1 MQFGGGQV
9 RRWMDRAAEAIPR
22 LSRSRFARDA
32 VLLTGVTA
40 IERAGALVQT
50 VLIARALGIVEYGVY
65 GLLFTTIGF
74 VSSVVGLQM
83 GLTATVLVARYRDAE
98 KAKAAA
104 VISHVTQFALM
115 VALVFCVLV
124 IPFSSLLSS
133 WLLRSPEYASAIVLG
148 CLFVGASLLSGVQ
161 DGIAQGFEDF
171 RSVAVT
177 RFACAV
183 LTVAAVY
190 PAALLYGLDGVV
202 VAILGGVA
210 LKILLLQ
217 RVIHRHR
224 HSAAIPSRGS
234 GVGFASM
241 VVGFSLPS
249 MLASLL
255 LGGMTW
261 WGSYLLSRQHGGFE
275 GVALVNTGLQWRG
288 PVLMLA
294 ASLGSVA
301 VPVFSRLAGR
311 DDRQASRLFKQQMLW
326 ANAGAAILASL
337 AIILLSH
344 PLLEMYGSG
353 FSDGG
358 MIFGILVATTVP
370 MVVANVHMQELV
382 GAGLLW
388 RQLALHV
395 PMVALMGVGFILL
408 IPRMAGLG
416 YAIAV
421 ASASLLFL
429 ACATWFGPSRTRP
442 HPSR

>member
-1 MQFGGGQV
+1 MQIGGGQV
-9 RRWMDRAAEAIPR
+9 RRWMDQAAEVIPR
-22 LSRSRFARDA
+22 WSRSRFARDA
-32 VLLTGVTA
+32 ALLTGVTA

-50 VLIARALGIVEYGVY
+50 VLIARALGIVEYGIY

-83 GLTATVLVARYRDAE
+83 GLTATVLVARYRDDE

-104 VISHVTQFALM
+104 VISHVTQFALI
-115 VALVFCVLV
+115 VAVAFCLLVM
-124 IPFSSLLSS
+124 PFSSALSS
-133 WLLRSPEYASAIVLG
+133 WLLRSPDHASAIVLG
-148 CLFVGASLLSGVQ
+148 CLFVGASLMSGVQ
-161 DGIAQGFEDF
+161 DGVAQGFEDF
-171 RSVAVT
+171 RSVAMT
-177 RFACAV
+177 RFLCAV

-190 PAALLYGLDGVV
+190 PAGSLFGLDGVV
-202 VAILGGVA
+202 VAIFGGVL
-210 LKILLLQ
+210 LKILILQ

-224 HSAAIPSRGS
+224 REAAIPRRGE

-261 WGSYLLSRQHGGFE
+261 WGSFLLSRQAAGFA

-301 VPVFSRLAGR
+301 VPVFSRLSGR
-311 DDRQASRLFKQQMLW
+311 DDRQASALFKQRMLL

-370 MVVANVHMQELV
+370 MVVANVYMQELV

-395 PMVALMGVGFILL
+395 PMVALMGVGFLLL
-408 IPRMAGLG
+408 IPHMGGLG

-421 ASASLLFL
+421 AAASLLFL
-429 ACATWFGPSRTRP
+429 GCAMWFGPSRARP
-442 HPSR
+442 RLRR